1 MANEIQI
8 DYTSRDFEALK
19 NDLVNLIKVRT
30 SVEWDTTDPSDLGV
44 ILVEAFAYM
53 GDIMSY
59 YIDRVMNET
68 TVESAI
74 QRSTLLNFASLYGYK
89 PSGPTPATVNI
100 TFENLSSSPIDIP
113 IGTQVIAPL
122 SFGPY
127 TEAHFETTAAAIQ
140 LDSGQTIT
148 LAAKQG
154 KTVNTDKPDLIDPT
168 KNKPLPAS
176 LGTSTGTPNQE
187 FLIVDSGIV
196 DDSLTVYVGQG
207 SAFAAWN
214 YADSLISAGPTDL
227 TFTTSQNE
235 DGSLTVMFGDGVNG
249 AIPTA
254 GQLISAL
261 YKTSIGEAGNVISN
275 AITEVSFIP
284 GNINPEA
291 LSYLSVTNSE
301 KAYGGANADSAT
313 QLKNKIKAAII
324 ARKRAVTL
332 DDYAYLAL
340 QVPQTGKAKAVGGTY
355 NSITLYL
362 QPQNDGSATPGLV
375 SGVATSSWTALSNK
389 VSLYLAD
396 KIPVGSTVTIQP
408 PAYASVYLSMSV
420 TVKSSYRNNAIKL
433 AIVKKLLNDGE
444 LFSFDQNS
452 FGRTIPLSKVIAT
465 VASIEGV
472 DTLTITKMNTD
483 NGASAAT
490 ISLSSGQVP
499 YLLPENLVITATG
512 GLS

>member
-1 MANEIQI
+1 ML
-8 DYTSRDFEALK
+8 F
-19 NDLVNLIKVRT
+19 
-30 SVEWDTTDPSDLGV
+30 
-44 ILVEAFAYM
+44 
-53 GDIMSY
+53 
-59 YIDRVMNET
+59 
-68 TVESAI
+68 
-74 QRSTLLNFASLYGYK
+74 RS
-89 PSGPTPATVNI
+89 
-100 TFENLSSSPIDIP
+100 
-113 IGTQVIAPL
+113 
-122 SFGPY
+122 
-127 TEAHFETTAAAIQ
+127 AAAIQ
-140 LDSGQTIT
+140 LASGQTIT

-235 DGSLTVMFGDGVNG
+235 NGSLTVMFGDGVNG

-301 KAYGGANADSAT
+301 KAYGGANADSIT

-362 QPQNDGSATPGLV
+362 QQ
-375 SGVATSSWTALSNK
+375 
-389 VSLYLAD
+389 
-396 KIPVGSTVTIQP
+396 I
-408 PAYASVYLSMSV
+408 
-420 TVKSSYRNNAIKL
+420 
-433 AIVKKLLNDGE
+433 
-444 LFSFDQNS
+444 
-452 FGRTIPLSKVIAT
+452 GRAHV
-465 VASIEGV
+465 
-472 DTLTITKMNTD
+472 
-483 NGASAAT
+483 
-490 ISLSSGQVP
+490 
-499 YLLPENLVITATG
+499 
-512 GLS
+512 